1 MPAFTAVYIVLSG
14 LSGVL
19 NLLIAIYAL
28 FIRGMVS
35 LRLIYLLLCGSFVL
49 YTFGAA
55 FEKASDTLSGVLFWT
70 AVQYAGMPFAAP
82 LTLLMAL
89 ELIGKPDLL
98 PRWGKRLLFVIP
110 AVSFLLVATS
120 SYHSLF
126 YRAMRFEEV
135 GGVRSLEFDMGQ
147 WYIVHGSFTS
157 GTLML
162 SLVLV
167 LIRLAQP
174 SRGFKP
180 QLAAVAVGIAVPVAS
195 SLAYLLGLS
204 PHGVDPVPIVLC
216 LTSAL
221 YAWAFLRADLI
232 TIVPLARDSVM
243 ESMGEGVLVM
253 DADWRLL
260 DTNRSARLHLPEL
273 EKAAVGRSLHDLEL
287 PAEASA
293 AFHAALATAGEAIPF
308 SRGEGASALH
318 FEVYSAP
325 VQRGAGRIGGHL
337 LVLRD
342 TTERRRLQEELHRLA
357 SLDSLTGILNR
368 GAFLSQSAEALAG
381 CVRAKRP
388 CSLLLFDLDHFK
400 SINDTYGHEAGDIAL
415 QGAASIVRERLE
427 PEMLFARYGGE
438 EFVLL
443 LPGWE
448 EEGAIRFA
456 EQLRAAAEEARLAL
470 PDGREI
476 GIRASFGAAASP
488 AGRIPDYLEMYRR
501 ADQALYQAKEQGRN
515 RVVSAGAV

>member
-1 MPAFTAVYIVLSG
+1 MPAFTAVYIVLSS

-35 LRLIYLLLCGSFVL
+35 LRRIYLLLCGSFVL
-49 YTFGAA
+49 YTLGAA
-55 FEKASDTLSGVLFWT
+55 FEKASDTLTGVLFWT

-98 PRWGKRLLFVIP
+98 PRWAKRLLFVIP
-110 AVSFLLVATS
+110 TVSFALVSTS
-120 SYHSLF
+120 SYHSWF
-126 YRAMRFEEV
+126 YREMRFETV
-135 GGVRSLEFDMGQ
+135 DGVRSIAFDMGQ
-147 WYIVHGSFTS
+147 WYIVHGIFTS

-167 LIRLAQP
+167 LIRLAQR
-174 SRGFKP
+174 SRGFKL

-204 PHGVDPVPIVLC
+204 PYDVDPVPIVLC

-232 TIVPLARDSVM
+232 TIVPVARDSVM

-260 DTNRSARLHLPEL
+260 DTNRSARLLLPEL
-273 EKAAVGRSLHDLEL
+273 ENAAVGGSFREFGL

-293 AFHAALATAGEAIPF
+293 AFHAALASAGQAVPF
-308 SRGEGASALH
+308 SRGQGDDALH
-318 FEVYSAP
+318 YEVYSAP
-325 VQRGAGRIGGHL
+325 VPRGAGRRGGHL

-357 SLDSLTGILNR
+357 SVDSLTGILNR

-381 CVRAKRP
+381 CVRAKQP

-400 SINDTYGHEAGDIAL
+400 SINDTYGHEAGDIVL
-415 QGAASIVRERLE
+415 QGAAALVRQRLE
-427 PEMLFARYGGE
+427 PGMLFARYGGE

-443 LPGWE
+443 LPGCGE
-448 EEGAIRFA
+448 EEAVQFA
-456 EQLRAAAEEARLAL
+456 ERIRAAAEQTRLAL
-470 PDGREI
+470 PDGRQI

-488 AGRIPDYLEMYRR
+488 AGSLPDYLELYRR